1 MTDTTLPQVPTC
13 AAGGEQSH
21 SLVRTLNWTHAFW
34 FAAGTPALV
43 LFSVGAIAATV
54 GNISPL
60 VWTISIIFGFLQ
72 AFTYAEISSMYP
84 HKSGGA
90 SVYGALAWVRYG
102 KMLGPISVWSNWF
115 SWTPV
120 LAIGTGL
127 GAGYILNL
135 FFPPDHP
142 VQTWQ
147 ITLLSLDFLKSGL
160 TLRINSVFV
169 LGWILVLIVFSVQ
182 HRGVLKAANLQKILA
197 ITALAPL
204 IIIGLSP
211 IVTGNFSWANFEPF
225 VPLARDA
232 AGNPVAGAWNMA
244 GWTVFAG
251 GLFIAGWST
260 YAFETAVCY
269 TREFK
274 NPGRDT
280 PRSLIAAGLLCL
292 VVFSLVPFAFQGA
305 LGLDGM
311 LDPGIYSGMGVADA
325 MAGIIGAGPIITK
338 ILIVMLI
345 LALLL
350 TVSMSMAG
358 SARTLYQG
366 SIDGWLPR
374 YLGRVNSHGAP
385 VAAMWTDLGFNM
397 LLLMM
402 SDYVFLLAI
411 ANVNYMIFNF
421 LNLQSGWLHRI
432 DRPEM
437 PRPYRAPTVI
447 LATGAVLGFVNL
459 LLLGMGANIWGPGT
473 LAAGFAVAVMIIPVF
488 AYRHYITDGGKFPA
502 QTFEDF
508 AGVDQSEVKTR
519 AGILPYLTL
528 AVGAGIIALGY
539 SLAQY

>member
-1 MTDTTLPQVPTC
+1 MTDTTLRAPAQQ
-13 AAGGEQSH
+13 AGADVNY
-21 SLVRTLNWTHAFW
+21 SLVRSLNWTHAFW

-43 LFSVGAIAATV
+43 LFSVGAIAATA

-60 VWTISIIFGFLQ
+60 VWTISALFGFVQ

-115 SWTPV
+115 SWSPV

-135 FFPPDHP
+135 FFPADHWI
-142 VQTWQ
+142 QTWQ
-147 ITLLSLDFLKSGL
+147 ITLVDLSFLKEGLSL
-160 TLRINSVFV
+160 RVNSVFV
-169 LGWILVLIVFSVQ
+169 LGWLLVLTVFAVQ
-182 HRGVLKAANLQKILA
+182 HRGVLKAANLQKLLA

-204 IIIGLSP
+204 IIIGLVP
-211 IVTGNFSWANFEPF
+211 ILSGSISVDNFMPF
-225 VPLARDA
+225 VPLGRDA
-232 AGNPVAGAWNMA
+232 AGNPVAGAWDMA

-251 GLFIAGWST
+251 ALFIAGWST

-269 TREFK
+269 TREFR
-274 NPGRDT
+274 NPGKDT
-280 PRSLIAAGLLCL
+280 PKSLIAAGLLCV
-292 VVFSLVPFAFQGA
+292 VVFSLVPLAFQGT
-305 LGLDGM
+305 LGLNGM

-325 MAGIIGAGPIITK
+325 MAGMIGASVIVTK
-338 ILIVMLI
+338 IIVVLLI

-366 SIDGWLPR
+366 SVDGWLPR
-374 YLGRVNSHGAP
+374 YLSRVNSHGAP
-385 VAAMWTDLGFNM
+385 VAGMWTDLGFNM

-437 PRPYRAPTVI
+437 PRPYRAPNLI
-447 LATGAVLGFVNL
+447 LAAGAVLGFVNL

-473 LAAGFAVAVMIIPVF
+473 LAAGFAVALMILPVF
-488 AYRHYITDGGKFPA
+488 AFRHFVVDGGKFPK

-508 AGVDQSEVKTR
+508 AGADETEVKTR

-528 AVGAGIIALGY
+528 IAGVSVIAFGYYIAVY
-539 SLAQY
+539 

>member
-1 MTDTTLPQVPTC
+1 MTDTTLPK
-13 AAGGEQSH
+13 AAAPGAGADGNY
-21 SLVRTLNWTHAFW
+21 SLVRSLDWTHAFW

-43 LFSVGAIAATV
+43 LFSVGAIAATA

-60 VWTISIIFGFLQ
+60 VWTISILFGFVQ

-115 SWTPV
+115 SWSPV

-135 FFPPDHP
+135 FFPADHWI
-142 VQTWQ
+142 QTWQ
-147 ITLLSLDFLKSGL
+147 ITLLNLDFLKEGL
-160 TLRINSVFV
+160 SLRINSVFV
-169 LGWILVLIVFSVQ
+169 LGWLLVLTVFAVQ
-182 HRGVLKAANLQKILA
+182 HRGVLKAANVQRILA

-204 IIIGLSP
+204 MIVGLVP
-211 IVTGNFSWANFEPF
+211 ILSGGISTENFVPF

-232 AGNPVAGAWNMA
+232 AGNAVSGAWDMA

-269 TREFK
+269 TREFR
-274 NPGRDT
+274 NPGTDT
-280 PRSLIAAGLLCL
+280 PKSLMAAGLLCIF
-292 VVFSLVPFAFQGA
+292 VFSLVPLSFQGA
-305 LGLDGM
+305 LGLEGM

-325 MAGIIGAGPIITK
+325 MAGMIGAGPLITK
-338 ILIVMLI
+338 IIIVMLI

-366 SIDGWLPR
+366 AIDGWLPR
-374 YLGRVNSHGAP
+374 YLNRVNSHGAP
-385 VAAMWTDLGFNM
+385 VAAMWTDLCFNM

-432 DRPEM
+432 DRPDM
-437 PRPYRAPTVI
+437 PRPYRAPNVV
-447 LATGAVLGFVNL
+447 LAIGAVLGFVNL

-473 LAAGFAVAVMIIPVF
+473 LAAGFAVALMILPVF
-488 AYRHYITDGGKFPA
+488 AFRHFVVDGGKFPE

-508 AGVDQSEVKTR
+508 AGVDESEVKTR

-528 AVGAGIIALGY
+528 LAGAAVIALGY
-539 SLAQY
+539 SIAVY

>member
-1 MTDTTLPQVPTC
+1 MTDTALSPTS
-13 AAGGEQSH
+13 GQTVSEKGTH

-43 LFSVGAIAATV
+43 LFSVGAIAATA

-60 VWTISIIFGFLQ
+60 VWTISILFGFVQ

-115 SWTPV
+115 SWSPV

-135 FFPPDHP
+135 FFPATHWI
-142 VQTWQ
+142 QTWQ
-147 ITLLSLDFLKSGL
+147 ITLVNLDFLKEGL
-160 TLRINSVFV
+160 SLRINSVFI
-169 LGWILVLIVFSVQ
+169 LGWLLVLAVFLVQ
-182 HRGVLKAANLQKILA
+182 HRGVLKAANLQKFLA
-197 ITALAPL
+197 IVALAPL
-204 IIIGLSP
+204 LLIGLVP
-211 IVTGNFSWANFEPF
+211 IFSGSISLSNYEPF
-225 VPLARDA
+225 VPLAHDT
-232 AGNPVAGAWNMA
+232 AGNAIAGSWDMA

-251 GLFIAGWST
+251 ALFIAAWST

-269 TREFK
+269 TREFR
-274 NPGRDT
+274 NPGTDT
-280 PRSLIAAGLLCL
+280 PRSLLAAGLLCV
-292 VVFSLVPFAFQGA
+292 VVFSLVPLAFQGA

-325 MAGIIGAGPIITK
+325 MSGMIGGGPVVQK
-338 ILIVMLI
+338 ILVVMLI

-374 YLGRVNSHGAP
+374 YLSRVNHHGAP
-385 VAAMWTDLGFNM
+385 VAAMWTDLCFNM

-432 DRPEM
+432 DRPDM
-437 PRPYRAPTVI
+437 PRPYRAATSI

-459 LLLGMGANIWGPGT
+459 LLLGMGANIWGSGT
-473 LAAGFAVAVMIIPVF
+473 LAAGFAVALMILPVF
-488 AYRHYITDGGKFPA
+488 AYRHFVVDGGKFPE
-502 QTFEDF
+502 QTFQDF
-508 AGVDQSEVKTR
+508 AGIDESNVKTR

-528 AVGAGIIALGY
+528 LAGIAVVAFGYYIAVY
-539 SLAQY
+539 

>member
-1 MTDTTLPQVPTC
+1 MSETVSSAEHAAPT
-13 AAGGEQSH
+13 AKSH
-21 SLVRTLNWTHAFW
+21 DLVRSLDWTHAFW

-60 VWTISIIFGFLQ
+60 VWTISAVIGFIQ

-90 SVYGALAWVRYG
+90 SVYGAIAWVRYG
-102 KMLGPISVWSNWF
+102 KLLGPISVWSNWF

-135 FFPPDHP
+135 FFAADHP

-147 ITLLSLDFLKSGL
+147 ITLLSLDFLKQGL
-160 TLRINSVFV
+160 TLRINAVFV
-169 LGWILVLIVFSVQ
+169 LGWLLVLAVFSIQ
-182 HRGVLKAANLQKILA
+182 HRGVLKAAKVQRTLA
-197 ITALAPL
+197 IVALAPL
-204 IIIGLSP
+204 IVVGLTP
-211 IVTGNFSWANFEPF
+211 ILTGDVTLDKFSPF
-225 VPLARDA
+225 VPLARNAEGTPVPGSWDL
-232 AGNPVAGAWNMA
+232 AGLI
-244 GWTVFAG
+244 VFAG

-269 TREFK
+269 TKEFR

-280 PRSLIAAGLLCL
+280 ARALIAAGILCL
-292 VVFSLVPFAFQGA
+292 IVFSLVPFAFQGA
-305 LGLDGM
+305 LGLQGM
-311 LDPGIYSGMGVADA
+311 LDPGIYSGMGVAEA
-325 MAGIIGAGPIITK
+325 LSGMIGVGEVMTK
-338 ILIVMLI
+338 VIIVMLI
-345 LALLL
+345 FTLLL

-374 YLGRVNSHGAP
+374 YLSRVNSHGAP
-385 VAAMWTDLGFNM
+385 VAAMWTDLTFNM

-421 LNLQSGWLHRI
+421 LNLQAGWLHRL
-432 DRPEM
+432 DRPDA
-437 PRPYRAPTVI
+437 PRPYRAPAI
-447 LATGAVLGFVNL
+447 LLALGAVLGFFNL
-459 LLLGMGANIWGPGT
+459 LLLGMGANTWGPGT
-473 LAAGFAVAVMIIPVF
+473 LIAGLVVAAMIIPVF
-488 AYRHYITDGGKFPA
+488 CFRHYVVDGGKFPA
-502 QTFEDF
+502 AMFKDM
-508 AGVDQSEVKTR
+508 AGENESQVRTR
-519 AGILPYLTL
+519 GGALPYLTL
-528 AVGAGIIALGY
+528 LAGAGLTAFGY
-539 SLAQY
+539 YLTQI

>member
-1 MTDTTLPQVPTC
+1 LTDATLPQA
-13 AAGGEQSH
+13 AAGRAGAADNY
-21 SLVRTLNWTHAFW
+21 SLVRTLDWTHAFW

-43 LFSVGAIAATV
+43 LFSVGAIAATS

-60 VWTISIIFGFLQ
+60 VWTISILFGFVQ

-135 FFPPDHP
+135 FFTPGHWI
-142 VQTWQ
+142 QTWQ
-147 ITLLSLDFLKSGL
+147 VTLLDLSFLKEGL
-160 TLRINSVFV
+160 SLRINSVFI
-169 LGWILVLIVFSVQ
+169 LGWLLVLAVFSVQ
-182 HRGVLKAANLQKILA
+182 HRGVLKAANLQKLLA

-204 IIIGLSP
+204 MIIGLVPLLS
-211 IVTGNFSWANFEPF
+211 GNISAESFIPF
-225 VPLARDA
+225 VPLARDT
-232 AGNPVAGAWNMA
+232 AGNPVPGAWDMA

-251 GLFIAGWST
+251 ALFIAGWST

-274 NPGRDT
+274 NPGTDT
-280 PRSLIAAGLLCL
+280 PRALIAAGLLCV
-292 VVFSLVPFAFQGA
+292 VVFSLVPLAFQGS
-305 LGLDGM
+305 LGLNGM

-325 MAGIIGAGPIITK
+325 MAGMIGANAIVTK
-338 ILIVMLI
+338 VLVVMLI

-366 SIDGWLPR
+366 AVDGWLPR
-374 YLGRVNSHGAP
+374 YLGRVNNHGAP
-385 VAAMWTDLGFNM
+385 VAAMWTDLCFNM

-421 LNLQSGWLHRI
+421 LNLQAGWLHRI

-437 PRPYRAPTVI
+437 PRPYRAPTVV
-447 LATGAVLGFVNL
+447 LAAGAVLGFVNL

-473 LAAGFAVAVMIIPVF
+473 LAAGFAVALMILPVF
-488 AYRHYITDGGKFPA
+488 AFRHYVVDRGKFPA

-528 AVGAGIIALGY
+528 AAGAAVIAFGY
-539 SLAQY
+539 SIAVY

>member
-1 MTDTTLPQVPTC
+1 MTDTTLSP
-13 AAGGEQSH
+13 ASARSGGAEGTH

-43 LFSVGAIAATV
+43 LFSVGAIAATA
-54 GNISPL
+54 GNVSPL
-60 VWTISIIFGFLQ
+60 VWTISILFGFVQ

-115 SWTPV
+115 SWSPV

-135 FFPPDHP
+135 FFTADHWI
-142 VQTWQ
+142 QTWQ
-147 ITLLSLDFLKSGL
+147 ITLLNLDFLKQGL
-160 TLRINSVFV
+160 SLRINSVFV
-169 LGWILVLIVFSVQ
+169 LGWVLVLAVFCVQ
-182 HRGVLKAANLQKILA
+182 HRGVLKAANIQRILA

-204 IIIGLSP
+204 ILIGLLP
-211 IVTGNFSWANFEPF
+211 IFSGNISVDNYLPF
-225 VPLARDA
+225 VPLAHDA
-232 AGNPVAGAWNMA
+232 AGTPVAGAWDMA

-251 GLFIAGWST
+251 ALFIAGWST

-269 TREFK
+269 TREFRK
-274 NPGRDT
+274 PGIDT
-280 PRSLIAAGLLCL
+280 PRALISAGLLCVL
-292 VVFSLVPFAFQGA
+292 VFSLVPLAFQGS
-305 LGLDGM
+305 LGLNGM

-325 MAGIIGAGPIITK
+325 MAGMIGGGTVLKNIIVV
-338 ILIVMLI
+338 LLI

-421 LNLQSGWLHRI
+421 LNLQSGWLHRV
-432 DRPEM
+432 DRPDT
-437 PRPYRAPTVI
+437 PRPYRAPTSI

-459 LLLGMGANIWGPGT
+459 LLLGMGANIWGSGS
-473 LAAGFAVAVMIIPVF
+473 LAAGFAVALMILPVF
-488 AYRHYITDGGKFPA
+488 AFRHYIVDGGKFPK

-508 AGVDQSEVKTR
+508 AGVDQTEVKTR

-528 AVGAGIIALGY
+528 LAGGAVIAFGY
-539 SLAQY
+539 SIAVY

>member
-1 MTDTTLPQVPTC
+1 
-13 AAGGEQSH
+13 
-21 SLVRTLNWTHAFW
+21 
-34 FAAGTPALV
+34 
-43 LFSVGAIAATV
+43 
-54 GNISPL
+54 
-60 VWTISIIFGFLQ
+60 
-72 AFTYAEISSMYP
+72 
-84 HKSGGA
+84 
-90 SVYGALAWVRYG
+90 
-102 KMLGPISVWSNWF
+102 
-115 SWTPV
+115 
-120 LAIGTGL
+120 
-127 GAGYILNL
+127 
-135 FFPPDHP
+135 
-142 VQTWQ
+142 
-147 ITLLSLDFLKSGL
+147 
-160 TLRINSVFV
+160 
-169 LGWILVLIVFSVQ
+169 
-182 HRGVLKAANLQKILA
+182 
-197 ITALAPL
+197 
-204 IIIGLSP
+204 
-211 IVTGNFSWANFEPF
+211 
-225 VPLARDA
+225 
-232 AGNPVAGAWNMA
+232 MA

-280 PRSLIAAGLLCL
+280 PRSLIAAGILCL

-305 LGLDGM
+305 LGLEECSTPASTAAWV
-311 LDPGIYSGMGVADA
+311 LPTPWPASSAQA
-325 MAGIIGAGPIITK
+325 EIITK

-350 TVSMSMAG
+350 TVTMSMAG

-421 LNLQSGWLHRI
+421 LNLQSGWLHRV

-473 LAAGFAVAVMIIPVF
+473 LAAGFAVAVMIIPGVRPSVTTSSM
-488 AYRHYITDGGKFPA
+488 AGKFPA

-528 AVGAGIIALGY
+528 AVGAGVIALGY